1 MKRIFV
7 FILFLAAS
15 TGATLAGEKTPQ
27 TILIVHGAW
36 GGAWQFSRIEPFLR
50 EAGYDVRRVTLTGL
64 GERAHL
70 ATADIGLD
78 THIEDVLNVIRFENL
93 HDVILLG
100 HSYGGMVITGV
111 ADRMPERLR
120 QLINL
125 DAILP
130 DNGESAA
137 DAIGPAAQKLLA
149 AAAHGFIPAWWV
161 KPGKPYPIDVP
172 QPAKTFKDKLVLT
185 HPDAAAIPST
195 YLLTI
200 KEGKTAAEDE
210 FFAFAQRAATRGWSV
225 INMTGDH
232 NPHWRQPEK
241 TAAVILDA
249 IAR

>member
-7 FILFLAAS
+7 VLLFLAVS
-15 TGATLAGEKTPQ
+15 TGATLAGAKTPQ

-50 EAGYDVRRVTLTGL
+50 AAGYDVRRVTLTGL

-70 ATADIGLD
+70 ATANIGLE

-100 HSYGGMVITGV
+100 HSYGGVVITGV
-111 ADRMPERLR
+111 ADRMPERFSK
-120 QLINL
+120 LIYL

-149 AAAHGFIPAWWV
+149 AAEHGFIPAWWV

-172 QPAKTFKDKLVLT
+172 QPAKTFTDRLVLT
-185 HPDAAAIPST
+185 RPDAASIPST
-195 YLLTI
+195 YILTI
-200 KEGKTAAEDE
+200 EEGKTAADDE
-210 FFAFAQRAATRGWSV
+210 FFAFAQRAENRGWPV

-241 TAAVILDA
+241 TAAVIVESL
-249 IAR
+249 AR